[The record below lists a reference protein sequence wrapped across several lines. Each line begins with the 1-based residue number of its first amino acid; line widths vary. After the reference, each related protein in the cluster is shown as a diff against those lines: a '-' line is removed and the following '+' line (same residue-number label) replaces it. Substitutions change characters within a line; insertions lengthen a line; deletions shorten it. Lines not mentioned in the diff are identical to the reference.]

1 VALRF
6 AVDAAQAV
14 SVALREG
21 APMVIGGIQRTTVQA
36 EHMPYVIGGYAFVD
50 YHPE

>member
-1 VALRF
+1 MALRF

-21 APMVIGGIQRTTVQA
+21 APMVIGGIKRTTVQA
-36 EHMPYVIGGYAFVD
+36 ESYAFVD